1 MRDDLARLA
10 ETARAAGISHE
21 RLVLDPGL
29 GFDKTTA
36 QGWQLLAGL
45 PRLQELGY
53 PVLVGVS
60 RKRMV
65 LETLASSSVSTAEP
79 LAARGEV
86 TMADRDL
93 ATAVVS
99 ALSAGVS
106 AWGVRV
112 HAVAPT
118 VRALSIAEAWR
129 TGAEQAG
136 AERSA
141 RRARGGAADRITLTG
156 LEVFAHHGVFDF
168 ERERGQRF
176 LIDVEL
182 SVDLRAAAGGDDLAR
197 TVHYGELAEAIVA
210 AVERDP
216 VDLIETVAERV
227 ADVAL
232 GFAERAMNPAAL
244 GFAETAEARVTVH
257 KPDAPIE
264 ASFADVSV
272 TVVRTAGDRP

>member
-1 MRDDLARLA
+1 MGIVNTTPDSFSDGGRFLGPDAAIAHGLELIAQGADIVDVGGESTRPGASPVPVEEEQRRVLPVIEALAAAGAVVSIDTIHAATARAAIAAGATIVNDVSGGLHDPDILRVAADSDATYIAMHWRGVPDPAHRRSEYADVVAEVRDDLARLA

-112 HAVAPT
+112 
-118 VRALSIAEAWR
+118 
-129 TGAEQAG
+129 
-136 AERSA
+136 
-141 RRARGGAADRITLTG
+141 
-156 LEVFAHHGVFDF
+156 
-168 ERERGQRF
+168 
-176 LIDVEL
+176 
-182 SVDLRAAAGGDDLAR
+182 
-197 TVHYGELAEAIVA
+197 
-210 AVERDP
+210 
-216 VDLIETVAERV
+216 
-227 ADVAL
+227 
-232 GFAERAMNPAAL
+232 
-244 GFAETAEARVTVH
+244 
-257 KPDAPIE
+257 
-264 ASFADVSV
+264 
-272 TVVRTAGDRP
+272 